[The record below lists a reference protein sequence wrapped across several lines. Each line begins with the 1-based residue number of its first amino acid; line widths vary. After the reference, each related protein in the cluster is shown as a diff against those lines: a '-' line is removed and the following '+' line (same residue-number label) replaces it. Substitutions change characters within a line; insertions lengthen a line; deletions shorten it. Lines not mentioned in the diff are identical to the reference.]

1 METGFVLSMELSA
14 DLMFRA
20 KWTNTIM
27 SSSGLHRSFKFQVN
41 TKLLME
47 CCLGA
52 LRPSQDGEGEWS
64 RVG

>member
-1 METGFVLSMELSA
+1 MKTGFVLSMVLSERLDVQGKMDKHYYVQFRVTQEL
-14 DLMFRA
+14 
-20 KWTNTIM
+20 
-27 SSSGLHRSFKFQVN
+27 QVN

-52 LRPSQDGEGEWS
+52 LKPSQDGEGEWS